1 MNSKV
6 QIKFTAG
13 QSKKLKAGH
22 KKGNS
27 VSVRLTNDQ
36 LFHPEGIHVEVSQ
49 EQHKKMVSAKKSK
62 GKRGY
67 TLVLSPTQIGGFL
80 QFLIPFLPAIA
91 EGLLTGAA
99 GAAGAEAVTAISKA
113 IQGKGHGDKAHCCSG
128 GSMNGGDLA
137 GDIAKLQKIIMDELV
152 KESRRLTGQKG
163 GDLESYLV
171 KMTDTK
177 SMQKKLLD
185 WLMQALKRAVGLSGN
200 GLYPLGVSGPQR
212 RQKKKC

>member
-6 QIKFTAG
+6 QVKFTAG
-13 QSKKLKAGH
+13 QAKKLKTGH

-36 LFHPEGIHVEVSQ
+36 LFHPEGVHVEVS
-49 EQHKKMVSAKKSK
+49 EAQHKKMVSAKKSK

-80 QFLIPFLPAIA
+80 NFLIPLLPAIGEA
-91 EGLLTGAA
+91 LLTGAA
-99 GAAGAEAVTAISKA
+99 ATAASEGVSAISRA
-113 IQGKGHGDKAHCCSG
+113 IQGKGHCCSG
-128 GSMNGGDLA
+128 GSMDGGDLA

-177 SMQKKLLD
+177 SMQKRLLD
-185 WLMQALKRAVGLSGN
+185 WLMQALKRAVGMGGN

>member
-6 QIKFTAG
+6 QVKFTAG
-13 QSKKLKAGH
+13 QAKKLKAGH

-36 LFHPEGIHVEVSQ
+36 LFHPEGVHVEVS
-49 EQHKKMVSAKKSK
+49 EAQHKKMVSAKKSK

-80 QFLIPFLPAIA
+80 QFLIPLLPALGEA
-91 EGLLTGAA
+91 LLTGAA
-99 GAAGAEAVTAISKA
+99 GAAGAEAVSAISKA
-113 IQGKGHGDKAHCCSG
+113 IQGKGHCCSG
-128 GSMNGGDLA
+128 GSVGGDLA

-177 SMQKKLLD
+177 SMQKRLLD
-185 WLMQALKRAVGLSGN
+185 WLVEALKKAVGMGGN

>member
-6 QIKFTAG
+6 QVKFTAG

-27 VSVRLTNDQ
+27 VSVRLTNEQ
-36 LFHPEGIHVEVSQ
+36 LFHPEGVHVEVS
-49 EQHKKMVSAKKSK
+49 EAQHKKMVSAKKSK

-91 EGLLTGAA
+91 EGLLA
-99 GAAGAEAVTAISKA
+99 GAATTAASEGVSAISRA
-113 IQGKGHGDKAHCCSG
+113 IQGKGHCCS
-128 GSMNGGDLA
+128 MEGGDLA
-137 GDIAKLQKIIMDELV
+137 GDVAKLQQIIMDELI
-152 KESRRLTGQKG
+152 KESRKLTGQRG
-163 GDLESYLV
+163 GNLESYLV

-185 WLMQALKRAVGLSGN
+185 WLMDALKKAVGMGGN

-212 RQKKKC
+212 KQKKKY

>member
-6 QIKFTAG
+6 QVKFTAG
-13 QSKKLKAGH
+13 QAKKLKTGH

-27 VSVRLTNDQ
+27 VSVRLTNEQ
-36 LFHPEGIHVEVSQ
+36 LFHPEGVHVEVS
-49 EQHKKMVSAKKSK
+49 EAQHKKMVSAKKSK

-67 TLVLSPTQIGGFL
+67 TLVSSPTQIGGFL
-80 QFLIPFLPAIA
+80 QFLIPFLPAIGEA
-91 EGLLTGAA
+91 LLTGAA
-99 GAAGAEAVTAISKA
+99 ATAASEGVSAISRA
-113 IQGKGHGDKAHCCSG
+113 IQGKGHCCSG
-128 GSMNGGDLA
+128 GSVGGDLA

-152 KESRRLTGQKG
+152 KESRKLSGQKG

-177 SMQKKLLD
+177 SMQKRLLD
-185 WLMQALKRAVGLSGN
+185 WLVEALKKAVGMGGN
-200 GLYPLGVSGPQR
+200 GLYPLGVSGQR

>member
-6 QIKFTAG
+6 QVKFTAG
-13 QSKKLKAGH
+13 QAKKLKTGH

-27 VSVRLTNDQ
+27 VSVRLTNEQ
-36 LFHPEGIHVEVSQ
+36 LFHPEGVHVEVS
-49 EQHKKMVSAKKSK
+49 EAQHKKMVSAKKSK

-80 QFLIPFLPAIA
+80 QFLIPFLPAIGEA
-91 EGLLTGAA
+91 LLTGAA

-113 IQGKGHGDKAHCCSG
+113 IQGKGHSKAIQGKGHSCC
-128 GSMNGGDLA
+128 MEGGDLA
-137 GDIAKLQKIIMDELV
+137 GDVAKLQQIIMDELI
-152 KESRRLTGQKG
+152 KESRKLTGQRG
-163 GDLESYLV
+163 GNLESYLV

-185 WLMQALKRAVGLSGN
+185 WLMDALKKAVGIGGN
-200 GLYPLGVSGPQR
+200 GLYPLGVSGPQ
-212 RQKKKC
+212 KKKF

>member
-6 QIKFTAG
+6 QVKFTAG
-13 QSKKLKAGH
+13 QAKKLKTGH

-27 VSVRLTNDQ
+27 VSVRLTNEQ
-36 LFHPEGIHVEVSQ
+36 LFHPEGVHVEVS
-49 EQHKKMVSAKKSK
+49 EAQHKKMVSAKKSK

-67 TLVLSPTQIGGFL
+67 TLVLSPTQIGGFI
-80 QFLIPFLPAIA
+80 QFLLPLLPALGEA
-91 EGLLTGAA
+91 LLTGAA

-113 IQGKGHGDKAHCCSG
+113 IQGKGQGGKGCCSG
-128 GSMNGGDLA
+128 GSIGGNLA
-137 GDIAKLQKIIMDELV
+137 GDIAKLQKIIMDELI
-152 KESRRLTGQKG
+152 KESRKLTGMKG

-177 SMQKKLLD
+177 SMQKRLLD
-185 WLMQALKRAVGLSGN
+185 WLVEALKKAVGMGGN

>member
-6 QIKFTAG
+6 QVKFTAG
-13 QSKKLKAGH
+13 QAKKLKAGH

-27 VSVRLTNDQ
+27 VSVRLTNNQ
-36 LFHPEGIHVEVSQ
+36 LFHPEGVHVEVS
-49 EQHKKMVSAKKSK
+49 EAQHKKMVSAKKSK

-80 QFLIPFLPAIA
+80 QFLIPFLPALGEA
-91 EGLLTGAA
+91 LLTGAA

-113 IQGKGHGDKAHCCSG
+113 IQGKGHCCSG
-128 GSMNGGDLA
+128 GSVGGDLTD
-137 GDIAKLQKIIMDELV
+137 DIAKLQKIIMDELV
-152 KESRRLTGQKG
+152 KESRKLTGQRG
-163 GDLESYLV
+163 GNLESYLV

-185 WLMQALKRAVGLSGN
+185 WLMDALKKAVGLSGN
-200 GLYPLGVSGPQR
+200 GLYPLGSSGNR